1 MIRVEDLYKS
11 YGQTVALEG
20 VSFEVHPG
28 EVVGL
33 LGPNGAGKTSCLRV
47 LTCFVQPSAGSVRI
61 NDLDPTRDSLEIR
74 RQVGYLPE
82 SCPLHPELRVSEYLT
97 FRARL
102 RGITRRGRREA
113 IERVM
118 RGCGLEEVQRR
129 IVGQLS
135 RGFRQRLGLADALL
149 GAPRVLILDEPTAG
163 LDPNQ
168 IREVRRLIRNL
179 TADGD
184 HTVLLSTHILSEVE
198 ALCSRAVILHRGRL
212 VDQGPVDQ
220 LRTRFG
226 EGITTVQ
233 VRIGDGD
240 EQGLIDALERLPAVA
255 RVEIVERGGEGVVRC
270 RLHGEMGP
278 EARERVAE
286 LISSNP
292 AWALQALGTRG
303 ADLEEIFARLTR
315 DEETTATEA

>member
-1 MIRVEDLYKS
+1 MIRVEDLHKS

-33 LGPNGAGKTSCLRV
+33 LGPNGAGKTTCLRI
-47 LTCFVQPSAGSVRI
+47 LTCFVQPSAGAVRI
-61 NDLDPTRDSLEIR
+61 NDLDPAQNSLEIR

-82 SCPLHPELRVSEYLT
+82 SCPLHPELRVSEYLS

-102 RGITRRGRREA
+102 RGIERGGRREA
-113 IERVM
+113 IARAM
-118 RGCGLEEVQRR
+118 QGCGLGEVHRR

-168 IREVRRLIRNL
+168 IREVRQLIRDL

-212 VDQGPVDQ
+212 VEQGPVDQ
-220 LRTRFG
+220 LRTKFG

-240 EQGLIDALERLPAVA
+240 RQALADALERLPAVE
-255 RVEIVERGGEGVVRC
+255 RVEVIEGGEGVVSC

-292 AWALQALGTRG
+292 AWALQALGTTG
-303 ADLEEIFARLTR
+303 ADLEEVFARLTL
-315 DEETTATEA
+315 DEEAREAK